1 VNELF
6 IVYDT
11 FWGQFINRF
20 GSLPTFPPGSLVN
33 AHRSGNPAM
42 DRLPNGQFV
51 PARFP
56 YIVYDVIQPGLFGNA
71 VSSVSIWDRDL
82 MPNGA
87 PGRPN
92 FYGRVN
98 DIAEQILGDGTE
110 EKPGAIPVG
119 GVSLKVGKRG
129 FITLYRGSV
138 LFQIAPTG
146 EHDATFVRA
155 IINLTIR
162 GRLF

>member
-6 IVYDT
+6 IAYER
-11 FWGQFINRF
+11 FFGQFINTF
-20 GSLPTFPPGSLVN
+20 GSVNVNPTTILPPGSPVG

-56 YIVYDVIQPGLFGNA
+56 YIVYDAIQPALFGNA
-71 VSSVSIWDRDL
+71 VASVSIWDRDL
-82 MPNGA
+82 QPNGA

-98 DIAEQILGDGTE
+98 DIVEQILN
-110 EKPGAIPVG
+110 AIPEEG
-119 GVSLKVGKRG
+119 GVDLVVGERG
-129 FITLYRGSV
+129 VLSLYRGNV
-138 LFQIAPTG
+138 PFQIVASG
-146 EHDATFVRA
+146 EDDPTFVRA
-155 IINLTIR
+155 IINLQLR
-162 GRLF
+162 GRLE

>member
-1 VNELF
+1 MNELF
-6 IVYDT
+6 LAYDG
-11 FWGQFINRF
+11 FFGQFVNTF
-20 GSLPTFPPGSLVN
+20 GSLPHAPPGSPVP

-56 YIVYDVIQPGLFGNA
+56 YIVYDAIQPGLFGNA

-82 MPNGA
+82 QPTGA

-98 DIAEQILGDGTE
+98 DIAEQILDKIHPVT
-110 EKPGAIPVG
+110 GADLIV
-119 GVSLKVGKRG
+119 RG
-129 FITLYRGSV
+129 AESVTLYRGNV
-138 LFQIAPTG
+138 PFQIVPTS
-146 EHDATFVRA
+146 EEDATFVRV
-155 IINLTIR
+155 IINLSVR